1 MTLIFIG
8 DLHGHLVPRADVRN
22 KPQRLV
28 GGLARMYRRI
38 ETIRQRSSASV
49 LIHAGNTIQGSAE
62 ALFTRRA
69 AQVSVPN
76 QPEFRRG
83 GDESMMTTLDPETAS
98 TQSVM
103 DGLQRALA
111 NAFVLYANYKRYHW
125 QTFGPSFRDLHLL
138 FDELGAAVMADIDPL
153 GERIRILGGDPVA
166 GADEVQAQ
174 AAVEPAR
181 IGASMRQVVEQA
193 VANERTVVD
202 GLRAT
207 IRAADEA
214 GDPGTSSL
222 LATRLETH
230 EKHGWF
236 LRELLERD
244 GLA

>member
-1 MTLIFIG
+1 MT
-8 DLHGHLVPRADVRN
+8 
-22 KPQRLV
+22 
-28 GGLARMYRRI
+28 
-38 ETIRQRSSASV
+38 
-49 LIHAGNTIQGSAE
+49 
-62 ALFTRRA
+62 
-69 AQVSVPN
+69 
-76 QPEFRRG
+76 
-83 GDESMMTTLDPETAS
+83 TTLDQATTSA
-98 TQSVM
+98 QSVM
-103 DGLQRALA
+103 DGLQRELA

-138 FDELGAAVMADIDPL
+138 FDELGAAAAADIDPL
-153 GERIRILGGDPVA
+153 GERIRILGGDPIA
-166 GADEVQAQ
+166 AADEVQSH
-174 AAVEPAR
+174 AAVAPAR
-181 IGASMRQVVEQA
+181 IGASMRQVIEQA